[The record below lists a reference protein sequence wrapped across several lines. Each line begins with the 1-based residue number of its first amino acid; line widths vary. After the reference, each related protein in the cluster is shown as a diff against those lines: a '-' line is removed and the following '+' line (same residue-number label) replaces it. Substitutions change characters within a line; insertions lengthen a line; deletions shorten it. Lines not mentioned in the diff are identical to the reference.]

1 MKRTNCLTF
10 IFILLALAQPLKLR
24 AQAADEQSISPDG
37 KYVLKEVSS
46 DSWAI
51 LDQAGQPP
59 VQPSS
64 PKHRGYDQVV
74 TAWSPD
80 SQKVAIIAKKLKVND
95 LYLLGAQRSYD
106 VPELPVENMKQLV
119 MERVR
124 SSLRG
129 SPQAYKFFSA
139 GPSGAKWISSTEL
152 EVETKF
158 VFALQID
165 FRVGA
170 KPDIRDCMFSY
181 VLDLA
186 DEPAVKS
193 VHLLRVEKSPY
204 T

>member
-1 MKRTNCLTF
+1 MKRTNYLTF
-10 IFILLALAQPLKLR
+10 TFILLALAQPLKLR
-24 AQAADEQSISPDG
+24 AEATDEQSVSPDG

-51 LDQAGQPP
+51 VDREGQPQG
-59 VQPSS
+59 QPTT
-64 PKHRGYDQVV
+64 PKHKGYDQVL

-80 SQKVAIIAKKLKVND
+80 SRKVAIIAMKLKVND
-95 LYLLGAQRSYD
+95 LYVLGARRSYD

-119 MERVR
+119 IEFVQ

-139 GPSGAKWISSTEL
+139 GPSRARWISSTGL

-170 KPDIRDCMFSY
+170 KPDVRDCTFSY

-186 DEPAVKS
+186 DQPAVKS
-193 VHLLRVEKSPY
+193 VHLMNVEKSPY

>member
-1 MKRTNCLTF
+1 MTRTKYLTF
-10 IFILLALAQPLKLR
+10 ASILLALAQPLKLR
-24 AQAADEQSISPDG
+24 AQATDEQSVSPDG
-37 KYVLKEVSS
+37 KYVLKEVGS

-51 LDQAGQPP
+51 FDRAGQPQG
-59 VQPSS
+59 QPSS
-64 PKHRGYDQVV
+64 PKHKGYDQVL

-80 SQKVAIIAKKLKVND
+80 SQKVAIIAMKLKVND
-95 LYLLGAQRSYD
+95 LYVLGAQRSYD

-119 MERVR
+119 IDRVQ

-152 EVETKF
+152 EVEAKF
-158 VFALQID
+158 VFAFQID

-181 VLDLA
+181 VFDLA
-186 DEPAVKS
+186 GEPAVKS